1 MNTSTRTNN
10 PLASVTQSAVR
21 TQLRQ
26 FARQHLPSAM
36 LPSRFV
42 LLDALPKLPNG
53 KVDRKRLPAVELTHD
68 GRAAGAQVY
77 QPPGTADEFQLVQI
91 WRDLLGVDK
100 IGITDSFFDLGGN
113 SLSAVQ
119 MMARV
124 RETFGSSLS
133 LRQLFEKPTVSALAQ
148 MLDVSRSGIAASASG
163 DRSMAPSALIEE
175 ALLPAD
181 IVPEAFTPGQP
192 AAPYNRVLL
201 TGGTGYTGAFLL
213 RELLDRSQACI
224 DVLVRAAD
232 AEQANL
238 RIRQNM
244 AEYGLWRDADAARLH
259 GIAADIGR
267 PWFGLDR
274 ASYSALAESVDL
286 VIHNGA
292 LSNYAQSYWQ
302 LKPVNVLGTL
312 EVLRFACHS
321 RTKPVHHISSLA
333 VFPVLN
339 GEHHYSEGS
348 LHSPEHVLGG
358 YQQTKWV
365 ADRLVSQAGERGLPV
380 CIYRPGQIC
389 GSQSSGAASSDTFL
403 NAVIKGCIQAEAALP
418 FDITLEMVPV
428 DFCAAAVAHVA
439 LNGQH
444 HGRTFHLTGAR
455 RLHWQDVIDMIR
467 DCGFPLRDLSYKDW
481 YRAVVGAV
489 ERGEDNELAKYLML
503 FAEHEPSADVG
514 QTGAAL
520 SFDTSQLDA
529 ALSGSGIHCK
539 PLDSAMMATYLDYF
553 RRTGFLKPV
562 PAL

>member
-26 FARQHLPSAM
+26 FARQHLPPAM

-42 LLDALPKLPNG
+42 LLDVLPKLPNG
-53 KVDRKRLPAVELTHD
+53 KVDRKRLPAVDLTQD
-68 GRAAGAQVY
+68 GRASGAQLY
-77 QPPGTADEFQLVQI
+77 HPPGTADEFQLVQI

-124 RETFGSSLS
+124 RETFGTSLS
-133 LRQLFEKPTVSALAQ
+133 LRQLFEKPTVHALAQ
-148 MLDVSRSGIAASASG
+148 MLDVSRSGIASATPG
-163 DRSMAPSALIEE
+163 KRSMATSALIEE

-181 IVPEAFTPGQP
+181 IMPGTFTSVVS
-192 AAPYNRVLL
+192 YSRLLL

-213 RELLDRSQACI
+213 RELLDRSQAVI

-232 AEQANL
+232 AEQANT

-244 AEYGLWRDADAARLH
+244 AEYGLWHEADAARLN
-259 GIAADIGR
+259 GVAADIGR

-274 ASYSALAESVDL
+274 ATYMALAESVEL
-286 VIHNGA
+286 VVHNGA

-312 EVLRFACHS
+312 EVLRFACRS

-333 VFPVLN
+333 VFPVLS
-339 GEHHYSEGS
+339 GEHHYSEGP

-365 ADRLVSQAGERGLPV
+365 ADRLVTQAGERGLPV

-403 NAVIKGCIQAEAALP
+403 NAVIKGCIQADAALP

-428 DFCAAAVAHVA
+428 DFCAAVVAHVA
-439 LNGQH
+439 LKGQH
-444 HGRTFHLTGAR
+444 QGGTFHLTGAR

-467 DCGFPLRDLSYKDW
+467 DCGYPLRDLPYKDW
-481 YRAVVGAV
+481 YREVVGAV
-489 ERGEDNELAKYLML
+489 ERGEENELAKYLML
-503 FAEHEPSADVG
+503 FAEHEPSPDVG
-514 QTGAAL
+514 QTGATL
-520 SFDTSQLDA
+520 TFGTSQLEA
-529 ALSGSGIHCK
+529 ALAGSGIHCK
-539 PLDSAMMATYLDYF
+539 PLDSSMMTTYLDYF
-553 RRTGFLKPV
+553 QRSGFLQPV
-562 PAL
+562 PAR

>member
-10 PLASVTQSAVR
+10 PLASITQSALR

-26 FARQHLPSAM
+26 FARQHLPAAM

-53 KVDRKRLPAVELTHD
+53 KVDRKRLPAIELTQE
-68 GRAAGAQVY
+68 GRATGAQVY

-91 WRDLLGVDK
+91 WRDLLGVEK

-124 RETFGSSLS
+124 RESFGTSLS
-133 LRQLFEKPTVSALAQ
+133 LRQLFEKPTVSALAL

-163 DRSMAPSALIEE
+163 ERSMAPSALLEE

-181 IVPEAFTPGQP
+181 IVPVAFIPGQP
-192 AAPYNRVLL
+192 TGPYNRVLL

-213 RELLDRSQACI
+213 RELLDRSQASI

-232 AEQANL
+232 TEQANL

-267 PWFGLDR
+267 PWLGLDR

-286 VIHNGA
+286 VVHNGA
-292 LSNYAQSYWQ
+292 LSNYVQSYWQ

-339 GEHHYSEGS
+339 GEHHYSEGP

-365 ADRLVSQAGERGLPV
+365 ADRLVTQAGERGLPV

-428 DFCAAAVAHVA
+428 DFCAAAVAHIA
-439 LNGQH
+439 LNGRH

-467 DCGFPLRDLSYKDW
+467 DCGFPLRDLSYQDW

-529 ALSGSGIHCK
+529 ALCGSGIHCR

-553 RRTGFLKPV
+553 QRSGFLKPL